1 MDGGNMDKEATI
13 SELLKMLANPKPKAE
28 RLYNVMDGL
37 GIAYKRTSCIKCL
50 RDYVAICLEELRAID
65 NAADISG
72 FDNNEEINEK
82 L

>member
-1 MDGGNMDKEATI
+1 MNTVENTNLI
-13 SELLKMLANPKPKAE
+13 SELRRMLANPKRDIG
-28 RLYNVMDGL
+28 RLYGIMDEM

-72 FDNNEEINEK
+72 FDDNEIKQTE